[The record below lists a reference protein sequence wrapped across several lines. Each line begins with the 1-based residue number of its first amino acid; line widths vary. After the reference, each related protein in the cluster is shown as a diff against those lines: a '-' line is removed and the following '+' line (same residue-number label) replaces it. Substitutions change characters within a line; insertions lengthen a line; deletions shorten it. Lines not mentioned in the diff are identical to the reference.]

1 MFRKHYK
8 NAYDKIEPNRE
19 LIDKVFEKAEAK
31 KKPKAY
37 TFAARYGVIA
47 AALALV
53 VVSVKFYP
61 VIVPSTNEEPSFTN
75 VYVTESEQK
84 KYTADIETTPT
95 LTADDLGANA
105 KAKGAEL
112 QRNDA
117 VAVTEF
123 SSRKAAFTLEE
134 FKAVSTAE
142 EQIVYAFLTDKFG
155 EKDEQLGHT
164 FSFGIAG
171 KTDFESGNYYLG
183 RWSWLVDDHF
193 SLLCEFILS
202 EDMNRMYEVVYQ
214 GDKIVPLYENPL
226 F

>member
-37 TFAARYGVIA
+37 TFAARYGVVA

-75 VYVTESEQK
+75 IYVTESDQK
-84 KYTADIETTPT
+84 KHTADIEATPT

-117 VAVTEF
+117 VAVAEYTANKEF
-123 SSRKAAFTLEE
+123 FVLDD
-134 FKAVSTAE
+134 FKEISEAE
-142 EQIVYAFLTDKFG
+142 KNIVYAFLTDKFG

-202 EDMNRMYEVVYQ
+202 EDMNHMYEVVYE